1 MSTSMF
7 SPESFLDAQITEAS
21 VKRPPLSAG
30 KDFVGIITAVTPRT
44 WQGKEDPSKS
54 GIAMD
59 VKIEFDLNSDPAEL
73 ARVGVPKVIIQ
84 DSIMLNLTD
93 SGAIDLAPG
102 KNGRLRQ
109 YREALDMN
117 KSGEPFSFRNMIGRP
132 IRAKIK
138 HDPYQ
143 GEIFDKVDSVAR
155 P

>member
-1 MSTSMF
+1 MTSLF

-21 VKRPPLSAG
+21 VKRPPLTAG
-30 KDFVGIITAVTPRT
+30 KDLIGIITAITARA

-54 GIAMD
+54 GIAFD
-59 VKIEFDLNSDPAEL
+59 VKIEFDLSNDPVEF
-73 ARVGVPKVIIQ
+73 ARVGVAKVIIQ

-93 SGAIDLAPG
+93 AGGIDLAPG

-109 YREALDMN
+109 YREALNMN
-117 KSGEPFSFRNMIGRP
+117 TAGEPFNPRNMVGRP

-143 GEIFDKVDSVAR
+143 GEIFDKIDSVAK